1 MRIGK
6 KQKGKGKKKSFSL
19 AELKTM
25 LVILVLF
32 SAAMATFAWFQTS
45 SKVFNEFDTTCQHF
59 GYNDCMRFYW
69 YQLGYY
75 KNVFNIFL
83 GLGILGTISFIL
95 LTIFPAGKF
104 LKKIVS

>member
-6 KQKGKGKKKSFSL
+6 KQKGKKKIFSL
-19 AELKTM
+19 TELKTM
-25 LVILVLF
+25 LIILVLF
-32 SAAMATFAWFQTS
+32 SAAMAMFAWFQTS

-69 YQLGYY
+69 YQLSYY
-75 KNVFNIFL
+75 KNVFNIFW
-83 GLGILGTISFIL
+83 GLGILGIISFIGVTL
-95 LTIFPAGKF
+95 FPAGKF